1 MFMDLLKKIKEFLQS
16 DFMVSDFMLH
26 MTLWQCFQF
35 VFALIMCAIM
45 AWILGKV
52 YVRFGNSLSNRKAFS
67 KNFVVLACTT
77 MFIIMVVKSSLALS
91 LGLVG
96 ALSIVRFRAAIKE
109 PEELT
114 YLFLNIAIGLGCGAS
129 QLLITGLSFVSIVAF
144 IIVSKLISE
153 KQKNDNSKTAGMT
166 CYILIVCENQSVGLS
181 QIIDILSA
189 NCNTLKL
196 KRTDKA
202 NGRVEASFYIDF
214 DQWNNFEN
222 IEKQLTNLDEN
233 MKITFMDTSKD
244 Y

>member
-1 MFMDLLKKIKEFLQS
+1 MDKKLFDQVIEFFIADYMYS
-16 DFMVSDFMLH
+16 
-26 MTLWQCFQF
+26 MTLWKCLLF
-35 VFALIMCAIM
+35 VFALLICAVM

-52 YVRFGNSLSNRKAFS
+52 YVKYGNSLSNRKAFA
-67 KNFVVLACTT
+67 KNFVVLATTT

-114 YLFLNIAIGLGCGAS
+114 YLFLNIAIGLGCGAN
-129 QLLITGLSFVSIVAF
+129 QVLITLLAFLAIVSF
-144 IIVSKLISE
+144 IIISKLISD
-153 KQKNDNSKTAGMT
+153 KPKDDKGKTAGMT
-166 CYILIVCENQSVGLS
+166 CYILIVCENKSVGLY

-189 NCNTLKL
+189 NSNTLKL
-196 KRTDKA
+196 KRTDET
-202 NGRVEASFYIDF
+202 NGRFEASFYIDF
-214 DQWNNFEN
+214 DQWINFES
-222 IEKQLTNLDEN
+222 IREQLTKLDES

>member
-1 MFMDLLKKIKEFLQS
+1 MIQFIEQIEQIINFFVA
-16 DFMVSDFMLH
+16 DFMQY
-26 MTLWQCFQF
+26 MTMWQCLLFLVTLF
-35 VFALIMCAIM
+35 MCAIM

-52 YVRFGNSLSNRKAFS
+52 YVRYGNSLSNRKAFA
-67 KNFVVLACTT
+67 KNFVLLAATT

-114 YLFLNIAIGLGCGAS
+114 YLFLNIAIGLGCGAN
-129 QLLITGLSFVSIVAF
+129 QVLITILAFVAIITF
-144 IIVSKLISE
+144 IIIGKKIGK
-153 KQKNDNSKTAGMT
+153 KQKDDKNKTAGMT
-166 CYILIVCENQSVGLS
+166 CYLLIVCENKSVGLS
-181 QIIDILSA
+181 QIIDILST
-189 NCNTLKL
+189 NSNTLKL
-196 KRTDKA
+196 KRTDET
-202 NGRVEASFYIDF
+202 NGRIEASFYIDF

-222 IEKQLTNLDEN
+222 IRRQLAKLDES